1 MYARVKLGLQM
12 IRVATVYLVFAL
24 VLQLN
29 GYTGDVTAP
38 GWLVIAIGQL
48 LCLAAPPEAGRD
60 FLFVSLLALPLSF
73 ALPFEVGLAVQ
84 WAGVLFF
91 LAFVTRMARL
101 VGRSDLGGLARGW
114 SWILAAAPL
123 GIMAALEAPLGE
135 ATAALGMGCF
145 LIMLC
150 AVFSVFGVLGRLALE
165 LEAHDQGGTARL
177 ALLPLRALFV
187 LRGVPPLHKRRVS
200 QP

>member
-1 MYARVKLGLQM
+1 MYSRVKLGLQI

-29 GYTGDVTAP
+29 GYTGDVTAL
-38 GWLVIAIGQL
+38 GWLMVAIGQL

-91 LAFVTRMARL
+91 LAFVTRLAR
-101 VGRSDLGGLARGW
+101 VIGRSDLGVLARTW
-114 SWILAAAPL
+114 SWILALAPM
-123 GIMAALEAPLGE
+123 GVITALEAPLGE
-135 ATAALGMGCF
+135 TTAALGMGCF
-145 LIMLC
+145 LIILC
-150 AVFSVFGVLGRLALE
+150 AVFSVFGLLGRLALE
-165 LEAHDQGGTARL
+165 LEAHDLGGAARL
-177 ALLPLRALFV
+177 ALLPLRTLFL
-187 LRGVPPLHKRRVS
+187 LRGLPPLYKRRVS
-200 QP
+200 